1 MARLSTEDR
10 LKQIHKEA
18 LKEFDD
24 IQAAQRDE
32 RRQCYE
38 DRRFYSVAGA
48 QWEGPLGEQFENKP
62 RFEFNRVHLAVIR
75 VINEYRANRITVDFQ
90 AKDGETDDDFA
101 DACDGMLRADERKC
115 SANEAYDNAFEE
127 GTAGGMGAWR
137 IHACYEDA
145 DDDEND
151 KQTIAFEPIFDADVS
166 VYFDLGAK
174 RQDKSD
180 AKRCYVVSPMPRS
193 EYEEEYDDAP
203 TSWAR
208 DVYTPEYDWA
218 TPDMVWVCELY
229 RVEEV
234 KELVIW
240 FTGLMGDEKRHTQ
253 KELDADPV
261 LLEELAATGY
271 TESRRK
277 RIERKQCRKYLM
289 SGGKILEDCGLVP
302 GGLIP
307 IIPFYGKRWVVNGIE
322 RCMGHVRL
330 AKDAQRLTNSLMSWL
345 ADMAGRFDTEKPILT
360 PEQVSG
366 HVGMWSNDAIERY
379 PYLLLNSMKDANG
392 DPIPGSAVPMAYTKA
407 PNLPPAMAALTQIA
421 GESLQDLLGNQQAGE
436 EVNQQMSG
444 KAVELI
450 QTRLDMQVFIY
461 MSNFAKAMK
470 RSGEVWLA
478 MKRAITTE
486 ESRKV
491 KTLGPNGEVSSVM
504 LNHPSYD
511 PESGQS
517 FLQND
522 MSKAGYE
529 PDVDVGPSSSS
540 KRAATVRALTGMMQI
555 TADPETQQ
563 VLSGL
568 AMMNME
574 GEGISEARDFYRQ
587 KMVRMGVVKPTEE
600 EREQMAQEQQGQ
612 QPDPQSQYLL
622 AAAEAAA
629 ADAQQK
635 RAKTVET
642 IASAELKRAQ
652 TAQTYAEAM
661 QQASQQQLASAQ
673 VLRGMLYQPAMNS
686 SEFNQQGIGG

>member
-1 MARLSTEDR
+1 MARLSAEDR

-38 DRRFYSVAGA
+38 DRRFYSVSGA

-137 IHACYEDA
+137 VRSCYEDD

-151 KQTIAFEPIFDADVS
+151 RQTIAFDPIFDADVS
-166 VYFDLGAK
+166 VFYDLGAK

-180 AKRCYVVSPMPRS
+180 AKRCYVLSPMPRS
-193 EYEEEYDDAP
+193 QYEEEYDDVPA
-203 TSWAR
+203 SWPR
-208 DVYTPEYDWA
+208 DSYVPEYDWCNA
-218 TPDMVWVCELY
+218 DQVWVCEFY
-229 RVEEV
+229 RTEEV
-234 KELVIW
+234 KELAIW
-240 FTGLMGDEKRHTQ
+240 FTGLMGDTKRHTQ
-253 KELDADPV
+253 KELDADPMI
-261 LLEELAATGY
+261 LEELTATGY
-271 TESRRK
+271 TETRRK
-277 RIERKQCRKYLM
+277 RIERKQCRKYIM

-360 PEQVSG
+360 PEQVQG
-366 HVGMWSNDAIERY
+366 HVTMWSNDAIERY

-436 EVNQQMSG
+436 EVQQNMSG

-478 MKRAITTE
+478 MKKAITTE

-511 PESGQS
+511 EKTGES
-517 FLQND
+517 FLKND

-540 KRAATVRALTGMMQI
+540 KRSATVRALTGMMQI
-555 TADPETQQ
+555 TADPESQQ

-574 GEGISEARDFYRQ
+574 GEGISDARDYYRQ
-587 KMVRMGVVKPTEE
+587 KLVRMGVVKPTEE
-600 EREQMAQEQQGQ
+600 ERAQLMQEQQSQ

-622 AAAEAAA
+622 AAADQAA
-629 ADAQQK
+629 ADAMQK

-642 IASAELKRAQ
+642 IASADLKRAQ
-652 TAQTYAEAM
+652 TAQTYM
-661 QQASQQQLASAQ
+661 QADAQARDQALASAQ
-673 VLRGMLYQPAMNS
+673 VLRGLLYQPQTS
-686 SEFNQQGIGG
+686 PEFNANAA

>member
-1 MARLSTEDR
+1 MARLSNEDR

-48 QWEGPLGEQFENKP
+48 QWEGPLGDQFENKP

-75 VINEYRANRITVDFQ
+75 IINEYRANRITVDFQ
-90 AKDGETDDDFA
+90 AKDGTTDDDLA
-101 DACDGMLRADERKC
+101 DACDGMYRADERK
-115 SANEAYDNAFEE
+115 STANEAYDNAFEE
-127 GTAGGMGAWR
+127 GASGGMGAWR
-137 IHACYEDA
+137 LRTRYEDD

-151 KQTIAFEPIFDADVS
+151 KQTVAIEPIFDADVS
-166 VYFDLGAK
+166 VYYDLGAK
-174 RQDKSD
+174 RQDKAD
-180 AKRCYVVSPMPRS
+180 AKRCYVLTPMPRS
-193 EYEEEYDDAP
+193 EYEEECDDSP
-203 TSWAR
+203 NSWPR
-208 DVYTPEYDWA
+208 DVYSPEYDWA
-218 TPDMVWVCELY
+218 TPDVVWMCELY
-229 RVEEV
+229 RIEEV
-234 KELVIW
+234 KETLVW
-240 FTGLMGDEKRHTQ
+240 FTGIMGDEVKHSQ
-253 KELDADPV
+253 KELDADPAI
-261 LLEELAATGY
+261 LEELIATGY

-277 RIERKQCRKYLM
+277 KVERKQCRKYLM
-289 SGGKILEDCGLVP
+289 SGGKILEDCGLIP
-302 GGLIP
+302 GGMIP

-322 RCMGHVRL
+322 RVMGHVRL

-360 PEQVSG
+360 PEQVAG
-366 HVGMWSNDAIERY
+366 HTTMWSNDAIERF
-379 PYLLLNSMKDANG
+379 PYLLLNSMRDANG

-436 EVNQQMSG
+436 QVQPNMSG

-478 MKRAITTE
+478 MKKAITVE
-486 ESRKV
+486 QSRRV
-491 KTLGPNGEVSSVM
+491 KTLGSNGEVSSLV
-504 LNHPSYD
+504 LNHPMYDKETGESYV
-511 PESGQS
+511 S
-517 FLQND
+517 ND

-529 PDVDVGPSSSS
+529 VDVDVGPASSS

-555 TADPETQQ
+555 TQDPETQQ

-568 AMMNME
+568 SMMNME
-574 GEGISEARDFYRQ
+574 GEGISDARDYYRA
-587 KMVRMGVVKPTEE
+587 KMVKLGVIKPTEE
-600 EREQMAQEQQGQ
+600 ERAQLMQEAQGQ

-622 AAAEAAA
+622 AAADAAA

-652 TAQTYAEAM
+652 TAEVYANAM

-673 VLRGMLYQPAMNS
+673 VLRGMLYQPPVDSMQLN
-686 SEFNQQGIGG
+686 

>member
-1 MARLSTEDR
+1 MARLSAEER

-90 AKDGETDDDFA
+90 SRDGETDDDFA
-101 DACDGMLRADERKC
+101 DACDGMLRADEKKC

-137 IHACYEDA
+137 VRACYEDE
-145 DDDEND
+145 DDDDND
-151 KQTIAFEPIFDADVS
+151 QQTIAFDPIFDADVS
-166 VYFDLGAK
+166 VFYDLGAK

-180 AKRCYVVSPMPRS
+180 AQRCYVLSPMPRS
-193 EYEEEYDDAP
+193 QYEEEYGESPD
-203 TSWAR
+203 SWPR
-208 DVYTPEYDWA
+208 DVYSPEYDWA
-218 TPDMVWVCELY
+218 TPDQVWVCEFY
-229 RVEEV
+229 RTETK
-234 KELVIW
+234 KETLIW
-240 FTGLMGDEKRHTQ
+240 FTGLLGEEVKHTEQELKDNSNLLDELQ
-253 KELDADPV
+253 
-261 LLEELAATGY
+261 ATGY
-271 TESRRK
+271 KETRRK
-277 RIERKQCRKYLM
+277 KVERKQVRKYLM
-289 SGGKILEDCGLVP
+289 SGGGILEDCGLVP

-360 PEQVSG
+360 PEQVAG
-366 HVGMWSNDAIERY
+366 HVTMWSNDAIERY
-379 PYLLLNSMKDANG
+379 PYLLLNSMKDEGGN
-392 DPIPGSAVPMAYTKA
+392 PIPGSAVPMAYTKA

-436 EVNQQMSG
+436 EVQQQMSG

-450 QTRLDMQVFIY
+450 QNRLDMQVFIY

-491 KTLGPNGEVSSVM
+491 KTLGPNGEVSSVI
-504 LNHPSYD
+504 LNEPSFD
-511 PESGQS
+511 PDTHEMGLK
-517 FLQND
+517 FD

-529 PDVDVGPSSSS
+529 PDVEVGPSSSS
-540 KRAATVRALTGMMQI
+540 RRAATVRALTGMMSV
-555 TADPETQQ
+555 TADPEAQQ
-563 VLSGL
+563 VLAGL
-568 AMMNME
+568 TMMNME
-574 GEGISEARDFYRQ
+574 GEGISDVRDFYRS
-587 KMVRMGVVKPTEE
+587 KMVRMGVVKPTED
-600 EREQMAQEQQGQ
+600 ERQQLAQEAQAQ

-622 AAAEAAA
+622 AAAEQAA
-629 ADAQQK
+629 ADAQAK

-661 QQASQQQLASAQ
+661 QQAREQQLASAQ
-673 VLRGMLYQPAMNS
+673 ALRDLLYQPAVDS
-686 SEFNQQGIGG
+686 TDFASQPV

>member
-1 MARLSTEDR
+1 MARLSAEER

-18 LKEFDD
+18 LQEFDD

-75 VINEYRANRITVDFQ
+75 VINEYRANRVTVDFQ
-90 AKDGETDDDFA
+90 SKDGEPGDEFA
-101 DACDGMLRADERKC
+101 DACDGMLRADERRC

-137 IHACYEDA
+137 LRACYEDE

-151 KQTIAFEPIFDADVS
+151 RQTIAFEPIFDADVS
-166 VYFDLGAK
+166 VFFDLGAK
-174 RQDKSD
+174 RQDKAD
-180 AKRCYVVSPMPRS
+180 AKRCYVLSPMPRS
-193 EYEEEYDDAP
+193 EYEEEWGDSP
-203 TSWAR
+203 GSWPR
-208 DVYTPEYDWA
+208 DVYSPEYDWC
-218 TPDMVWVCELY
+218 TPDQVWICELY

-234 KELVIW
+234 KETVIW
-240 FTGLMGDEKRHTQ
+240 FVGLMGDEVKHTE
-253 KELDADPV
+253 KELKEDPSI
-261 LLEELAATGY
+261 LEELTATGY

-277 RIERKQCRKYLM
+277 KVERKQCRKYLM
-289 SGGKILEDCGLVP
+289 SGGKMLEDCGLVP
-302 GGLIP
+302 GGMIP
-307 IIPFYGKRWVVNGIE
+307 VIPFYGKRWVVNGIE

-360 PEQVSG
+360 PEQVAG
-366 HVGMWSNDAIERY
+366 HVTMWSNDAVERY

-407 PNLPPAMAALTQIA
+407 PQLPPAMAALTQLA

-436 EVNQQMSG
+436 EVQQHISG

-491 KTLGPNGEVSSVM
+491 KTLGPNGEASSVV
-504 LNHPSYD
+504 LNQPFYD
-511 PESGQS
+511 AETGEVTTK
-517 FLQND
+517 ND
-522 MSKAGYE
+522 MSAARYE
-529 PDVDVGPSSSS
+529 PDVEVGPSSSS

-555 TADPETQQ
+555 TADPEAQQ

-574 GEGISEARDFYRQ
+574 GEGINDARDFYRA
-587 KMVRMGVVKPTEE
+587 KMVRMGVVKPTKD
-600 EREQMAQEQQGQ
+600 EREQLMSEAQNQT
-612 QPDPQSQYLL
+612 PDPQSQYLL
-622 AAAEAAA
+622 AAADQAA
-629 ADAQQK
+629 ADAQAK

-673 VLRGMLYQPAMNS
+673 ALRGLLFEPSVGSMDFNAS
-686 SEFNQQGIGG
+686 SM

>member
-1 MARLSTEDR
+1 MARLSAEDR

-38 DRRFYSVAGA
+38 DRRFYSISGA

-75 VINEYRANRITVDFQ
+75 IINEYRANRITVDFQ
-90 AKDGETDDDFA
+90 SKDGEGNDDFA
-101 DACDGMLRADERKC
+101 DACDGMHRADENRC

-127 GTAGGMGAWR
+127 SASGGIGAWR
-137 IHACYEDA
+137 LRSCYED
-145 DDDEND
+145 DEDDED
-151 KQTIAFEPIFDADVS
+151 DRQTIAMEPIFDADVS
-166 VYFDLGAK
+166 VFHDLGAK

-180 AKRCYVVSPMPRS
+180 AKRCYVLSPVPRDQ
-193 EYEEEYDDAP
+193 YEEEWGDSPA
-203 TSWAR
+203 SWPR
-208 DVYTPEYDWA
+208 DVYSPEYDWA
-218 TPDMVWVCELY
+218 TPDVVWVCELY
-229 RVEEV
+229 RIDEV
-234 KELVIW
+234 KETMVW
-240 FTGLMGDEKRHTQ
+240 FTGLMGDKVKHSL
-253 KELDADPV
+253 KDLDADPSI
-261 LLEELAATGY
+261 LEELTATGY
-271 TESRRK
+271 TETRRK
-277 RIERKQCRKYLM
+277 KVERKQCRKYIM
-289 SGGKILEDCGLVP
+289 SGGKILEDCGLIP
-302 GGLIP
+302 GGMIP
-307 IIPFYGKRWVVNGIE
+307 IIVTYGKRWVVNGIE

-360 PEQVSG
+360 PEQVQG
-366 HVGMWSNDAIERY
+366 HVTMWSNDAIERY

-436 EVNQQMSG
+436 EVQQNMSG

-470 RSGEVWLA
+470 RSGQVWLA
-478 MKRAITTE
+478 MKKAITVDE
-486 ESRKV
+486 NRKV
-491 KTLGPNGEVSSVM
+491 KTLGPNGEIGSVT
-504 LNHPSYD
+504 LNQASYD
-511 PESGQS
+511 PETGQE
-517 FLQND
+517 FIKND
-522 MSKAGYE
+522 MASAKYE
-529 PDVDVGPSSSS
+529 PAVDVGPSSSS
-540 KRAATVRALTGMMQI
+540 KRAATVRALTGMMQL
-555 TADPETQQ
+555 TADPESQQ

-568 AMMNME
+568 SMMNME
-574 GEGISEARDFYRQ
+574 GEGISEARDYYRA
-587 KMVRMGVVKPTEE
+587 KLVRMGVVKPTKE
-600 EREQMAQEQQGQ
+600 ERAQLAQEQQNK
-612 QPDPQSQYLL
+612 QPDPQSQYLM
-622 AAAEAAA
+622 AAADQAA
-629 ADAQQK
+629 ADAMQK

-652 TAQTYAEAM
+652 TAETYASAM

-673 VLRGMLYQPAMNS
+673 VLRGLLYQPTVNS
-686 SEFNQQGIGG
+686 PELNANAI

>member
-1 MARLSTEDR
+1 MARLSNEDR

-48 QWEGPLGEQFENKP
+48 QWEGPLGDQFENKP

-75 VINEYRANRITVDFQ
+75 IINEYRANRITVDFQ
-90 AKDGETDDDFA
+90 AKDGTTDDDLA
-101 DACDGMLRADERKC
+101 DACDGMYRADERK
-115 SANEAYDNAFEE
+115 STANEAYDNAFEE
-127 GTAGGMGAWR
+127 GASGGMGAWR
-137 IHACYEDA
+137 LRTRYEDE

-151 KQTIAFEPIFDADVS
+151 KQTVAIEPIFDADVS
-166 VYFDLGAK
+166 VYYDLGAK
-174 RQDKSD
+174 RQDKAD
-180 AKRCYVVSPMPRS
+180 AKRCYVLTPMPRS
-193 EYEEEYDDAP
+193 EYEEEYDDSP
-203 TSWAR
+203 NSWPR
-208 DVYTPEYDWA
+208 DVYSPEYDWA
-218 TPDMVWVCELY
+218 TPDVVWICELY
-229 RVEEV
+229 RIEEV
-234 KELVIW
+234 KETLVW
-240 FTGLMGDEKRHTQ
+240 FTGIMGDEVKHSQ
-253 KELDADPV
+253 KELDADPSI
-261 LLEELAATGY
+261 LEELIATGY

-277 RIERKQCRKYLM
+277 KVERKQCRKYLM
-289 SGGKILEDCGLVP
+289 SGGKILEDCGLIP
-302 GGLIP
+302 GGMIP

-322 RCMGHVRL
+322 RVMGHVRL

-360 PEQVSG
+360 PEQVAG
-366 HVGMWSNDAIERY
+366 HTTMWSNDAIERF
-379 PYLLLNSMKDANG
+379 PYLLLNSMRDANG

-407 PNLPPAMAALTQIA
+407 PSLPPAMAALTQIA

-478 MKRAITTE
+478 MKRAITPE

-491 KTLGPNGEVSSVM
+491 MTLGANGEVSSVM

-511 PESGQS
+511 QETGES

-522 MSKAGYE
+522 MSRAGYE
-529 PDVDVGPSSSS
+529 PVVDVGPASSS

-555 TADPETQQ
+555 TQDPETQQ

-568 AMMNME
+568 SMMNME
-574 GEGISEARDFYRQ
+574 GEGISDARDYYRA
-587 KMVRMGVVKPTEE
+587 KMVKLGVIKPTEE
-600 EREQMAQEQQGQ
+600 ERAQLMQEAQGQ

-622 AAAEAAA
+622 AAADAAA

-652 TAQTYAEAM
+652 TAEVYANAM

-673 VLRGMLYQPAMNS
+673 VLRGMLYQPPVNS
-686 SEFNQQGIGG
+686 MQLN